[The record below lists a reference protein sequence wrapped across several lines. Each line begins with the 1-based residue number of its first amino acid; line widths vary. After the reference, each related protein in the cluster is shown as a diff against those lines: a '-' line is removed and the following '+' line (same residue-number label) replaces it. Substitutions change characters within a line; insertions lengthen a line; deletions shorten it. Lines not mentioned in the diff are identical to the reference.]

1 MDIVLRQTDY
11 DEATAKA
18 KLEEHGGSFEKVIRE
33 YITGSSEKKTSQVK
47 LTTNQQVYHEIRNF
61 MDNASVKHLS
71 DTNGINKM
79 NDETEENED

>member
-33 YITGSSEKKTSQVK
+33 YTTGSSEKKTSK
-47 LTTNQQVYHEIRNF
+47 
-61 MDNASVKHLS
+61 
-71 DTNGINKM
+71 
-79 NDETEENED
+79 